1 MTRIK
6 TGMLLAALTALV
18 ASVGGALGGESGLV
32 MALLVAGVMN
42 LGVYWFS
49 DRIVLRMHGAQPL
62 TEVEA
67 PELYALV
74 RRLARAAYLP
84 MPQFYRIPDAA
95 PNAFATG
102 RNPEHAVVAVT
113 QGLLDRLD
121 REELAGVIAHE
132 LAHIGNRDTL
142 VMTVAAT
149 LAGAVSMLANLA
161 QWSLLFGGRSNEE
174 GEATPNPLAGLL
186 GILVA
191 PLAAALIQKRCGGC
205 GFTVRCAVALASPGG
220 PTAPAYRR
228 VAVAE
233 TGDGRRV
240 NRSGSEFR
248 WRYRPV
254 AVGQWRWREEQRW
267 AEMSIKAVPDPW
279 ADR

>member
-32 MALLVAGVMN
+32 MALLVVGVMN

-132 LAHIGNRDTL
+132 LAHIRNRATL

-149 LAGAVSMLANLA
+149 LAGAVSMLANLE
-161 QWSLLFGGRSNEE
+161 QWSLLFRRSNDD
-174 GEATPNPLAGLL
+174 GEATPNPLASLV

-220 PTAPAYRR
+220 PIVSAYRR
-228 VAVAE
+228 VAVAV
-233 TGDGRRV
+233 TGDGKRL
-240 NRSGSEFR
+240 NRSGSGFR

-267 AEMSIKAVPDPW
+267 TERSIKAVPDPW
-279 ADR
+279 AYR